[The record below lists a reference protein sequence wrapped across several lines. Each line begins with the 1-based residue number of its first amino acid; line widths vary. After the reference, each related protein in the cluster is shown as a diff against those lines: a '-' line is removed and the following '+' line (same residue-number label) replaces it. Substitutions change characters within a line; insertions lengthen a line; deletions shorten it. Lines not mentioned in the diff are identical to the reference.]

1 MVQLSVHS
9 SAVDGMEQ
17 VLRRMKIG
25 VSILVSAASHQV
37 DWWVGSGAEDQ
48 PPKHGMQETALLRLS
63 SPGWMPARAGR

>member
-1 MVQLSVHS
+1 MKSRSLCVAFLPLRVLKMVQLSVHS

-37 DWWVGSGAEDQ
+37 DW
-48 PPKHGMQETALLRLS
+48 
-63 SPGWMPARAGR
+63 